1 MSKSTLTIM
10 LPQEFQDHQY
20 TERLDVVALH
30 KQQLHAQLN
39 NVAICKDEYG
49 KVITT
54 FGDLSWDCSR
64 MVTTKNSSHRKIDF
78 SEFQQYPDL
87 LYELKLICYGWM
99 FTRNL
104 QYSSPTKMST
114 IIGRISGLKMSYRFL
129 AEHSLSSIHELQDT
143 LHWAKFLSFLEEQ
156 RKSAG
161 TLTHILCAVQQARR
175 LFPWLG
181 YENIATT
188 FSPISLSKKLC
199 RPEATEREQTLAIP
213 ERLADTLLQHAVK
226 MVETAWPYR
235 ARLSKTECLLQENY
249 EAGEAAVNEKIR
261 TGVWKWLDKDNGSAE
276 FRHHFSKEA
285 IYLAPRKAAD
295 IIAQQLS
302 GYPDCPDRANG
313 IWWYKYRSNIL
324 TACFVCCA
332 AFSGMRESELFEL
345 TPDSYF
351 SATYNRRTFH
361 FLKAKTHKMGEK
373 NTEWVVAPIVQKV
386 ISLVAALTEHLRTHI
401 LAHATTEREKALAH
415 SLWLSLGR
423 RSSKPKRIANWTL
436 RLADYSRLV
445 GLRITQEDYEQCVRD
460 NPNSYERI
468 KRNVLI
474 GKYWKLSPH
483 QFRRTLA
490 FFTIK
495 NRLGNA
501 IAIKQQFKHLYLQ
514 MSEWYCEGGIPSRLH
529 DIEIDV
535 EFQKMID
542 VTGYEQITHKY
553 WSWFN
558 GKGILSG
565 SHGKDIMKMR
575 DDLPLVYR
583 SWESLLKQVK
593 EKRLTLHGTLHA
605 YCKNGYDCDMGGV
618 VNPAFCVDCGS
629 HGSIID
635 EEQAKWWKNKHAT
648 LTRYLTDNP
657 AASVAELTHCMTQ
670 IRAAEKVMS
679 DFSVEFY
686 AFQPGPGFKT
696 YDQE

>member
-10 LPQEFQDHQY
+10 LPQDFEDHQHP
-20 TERLDVVALH
+20 EGLDVVALH
-30 KQQLHAQLN
+30 NQHQQTQLN
-39 NVAICKDEYG
+39 DVVICRDEFSNI
-49 KVITT
+49 ITR
-54 FGDLSWDCSR
+54 FGDIAWDCSR
-64 MVTTKNSSHRKIDF
+64 MVTTKNASHRKIDF
-78 SEFQQYPDL
+78 SEFRSYPDL
-87 LYELKLICYGWM
+87 LSEIKLICYGWM

-104 QYSSPTKMST
+104 QYSAPTKMST

-129 AEHSLSSIHELQDT
+129 AEHRLCSIQELGVP
-143 LHWAKFLSFLEEQ
+143 LHWARYLSYLEAQ
-156 RKSAG
+156 KKSAG
-161 TLTHILCAVQQARR
+161 ALTHILCAIQQARR

-181 YENIATT
+181 YDSQDAS
-188 FSPISLSKKLC
+188 FSPISLSKKMC
-199 RPEATEREQTLAIP
+199 RPEAAEREQTLAIP
-213 ERLADTLLQHAVK
+213 ERLADTLLQHAVNL
-226 MVETAWPYR
+226 VETAWPYR
-235 ARLSKTECLLQENY
+235 ARLGETERLLQENY
-249 EAGEAAVNEKIR
+249 EAGEEAVNEKIR
-261 TGVWKWLDKDNGSAE
+261 TGVWKWLDKDSVSAE
-276 FRHHFSKEA
+276 FKHHFSKEA
-285 IYLAPRKAAD
+285 IYLAPQKATD

-302 GYPDCPDRANG
+302 GYPDCPPRANG

-324 TACFVCCA
+324 SACFVCCA
-332 AFSGMRESELFEL
+332 GFSGMRESELFEL
-345 TPDSYF
+345 TPESYY
-351 SATYNRRTFH
+351 SATYSGRTFH

-386 ISLVAALTEHLRTHI
+386 IQLVAAMTEHLRTLI
-401 LAHATTEREKALAH
+401 LTHATTAREKALAQ
-415 SLWLSLGR
+415 SLWLTQGQ
-423 RSSKPKRIANWTL
+423 RSTKPKRISNWTL
-436 RLADYSRLV
+436 RLANYSQLA
-445 GLRITQEDYEQCVRD
+445 GLRITQEDYEQCLRD
-460 NPNSYERI
+460 NPNSQERI
-468 KRNVLI
+468 KRNVHT
-474 GKYWKLSPH
+474 GKYWKLTPH

-501 IAIKQQFKHLYLQ
+501 VAIKQQFKHLYLQ

-529 DIEIDV
+529 DVEIDT
-535 EFQKMID
+535 ELQKMID
-542 VTGYEQITHKY
+542 TTGYEQIAQKY

-635 EEQAKWWKNKHAT
+635 EEQAMWWKKKHAS
-648 LTRYLTDNP
+648 LTGYLTDNP
-657 AASVAELTHCMTQ
+657 SASVAEFTHCMTQ

-679 DFSVEFY
+679 DFSVDFQT
-686 AFQPGPGFKT
+686 FQPGPGLAT
-696 YDQE
+696 YD